1 MSKEGVVRLKAQIQ
15 ENPSQFAGM
24 TQKQIA
30 EMFGVG
36 RRTVGDIL
44 AKYRVLYGLD
54 YHNTHDGFQQ
64 AQEVEEKIFGGK
76 LERDDEYFD
85 VITRNKAFGISLTGE
100 YWERYRIILAWKIK
114 NGEHV
119 DPPNWSSIFGF
130 KTT

>member
-15 ENPSQFAGM
+15 ENPTQFAGM

-64 AQEVEEKIFGGK
+64 AQEVEEKIFGGADT
-76 LERDDEYFD
+76 RISVRGDDHRVFLLRFSE
-85 VITRNKAFGISLTGE
+85 KG
-100 YWERYRIILAWKIK
+100 
-114 NGEHV
+114 H
-119 DPPNWSSIFGF
+119 
-130 KTT
+130 